1 MHLPHQLGGL
11 LADEPDG
18 QQGQGDDHPVQNQNL
33 GQHRQQLCPQH
44 MSPADG
50 VAQQELGGALLFLLA
65 QQIGGEHGREQGAAD
80 AQNVAALNGVEA
92 GEGAEIQP
100 IHAEGGGK
108 GTHGGKDIAH
118 HFHLSRHL
126 REQENAADHEA
137 ADGRRPD
144 GQGLFSHIQLVIQ
157 NRHFSSASLS

>member
-1 MHLPHQLGGL
+1 MGEQKLGS
-11 LADEPDG
+11 
-18 QQGQGDDHPVQNQNL
+18 V
-33 GQHRQQLCPQH
+33 
-44 MSPADG
+44 
-50 VAQQELGGALLFLLA
+50 LLFLLA
-65 QQIGGEHGREQGAAD
+65 QHVGGQHGRKQGTAN
-80 AQNVAALNGVEA
+80 AQNVAALNGIEA

-100 IHAEGGGK
+100 VHAEGGGK
-108 GTHGGKDIAH
+108 GSHGGEDIAH

-144 GQGLFSHIQLVIQ
+144 GQGFPAHPQLVIQ